1 MADQI
6 TNVTPSSLASFAGIV
21 DGEPAMWPLL
31 SVQVHPSL
39 HWFWKLGPLTRFSV
53 VADWDSAEVSESVS
67 RKDLCVSTNTAARWN

>member
-31 SVQVHPSL
+31 SVQVRPCPKFYLIGTSDAFL
-39 HWFWKLGPLTRFSV
+39 QIGIVQRSPKAFQEKIY
-53 VADWDSAEVSESVS
+53 A
-67 RKDLCVSTNTAARWN
+67 